1 VNNIGEIT
9 FEIKGNIGNIALTP
23 DNYDVFNLP
32 QIVEDVKN
40 MLFPNGR
47 GKESPIVTYEMR
59 EGSVKHVF
67 KTRIQKVMEFSAVL
81 SMISAN
87 KSLEGLI
94 PNTAKA
100 FEDIQQISRKQGFT
114 FDIFTS
120 ANPKLSVKIA
130 PETNYV
136 QTAQPWVDAEF
147 YFYGKLVDAGG
158 KDKANIHLLTEDYG
172 MLRISVE
179 KNYLRDIEGNPLYR
193 NFAVRVRGKQN
204 MYDGKIN
211 TSSLSLIDIVDYDN
225 KYNEEYLD
233 SLIKKAT
240 PHLKKIDADEWI
252 NEMRREE
259 CYA

>member
-1 VNNIGEIT
+1 
-9 FEIKGNIGNIALTP
+9 
-23 DNYDVFNLP
+23 
-32 QIVEDVKN
+32 
-40 MLFPNGR
+40 
-47 GKESPIVTYEMR
+47 
-59 EGSVKHVF
+59 
-67 KTRIQKVMEFSAVL
+67 
-81 SMISAN
+81 
-87 KSLEGLI
+87 
-94 PNTAKA
+94 
-100 FEDIQQISRKQGFT
+100 
-114 FDIFTS
+114 
-120 ANPKLSVKIA
+120 
-130 PETNYV
+130 
-136 QTAQPWVDAEF
+136 
-147 YFYGKLVDAGG
+147 
-158 KDKANIHLLTEDYG
+158 